1 MGTRNVKLTVILE
14 SLMRED
20 DIKDL
25 RFAISM
31 FHGVLS
37 VEQSAETG
45 AKAMSE
51 DQATWIR
58 CLRRQQ
64 AELDEHARKMLERT
78 KP

>member
-45 AKAMSE
+45 AKAMTE
-51 DQATWIR
+51 DQATWIS
-58 CLRRQQ
+58 CFRRQE
-64 AELDEHARKMLERT
+64 AELIEHAQEMLKRT